1 MEEKNFLFRQK
12 NYSNLTKEE
21 RQALYLLRDD
31 TSIIIKEADESS
43 GIGVWDREDYLSEAR
58 TKLEDKD
65 VYQELKGNI
74 EGPLEKIIKSVL
86 RKVRN
91 RKGIS
96 DETLDYFLINKP
108 KLGRFYLFLQ
118 IHKRL
123 YNVPGRLLY
132 VILSITP
139 KMH

>member
-12 NYSNLTKEE
+12 HYFSLTKKE
-21 RQALYLLRDD
+21 RQAIYLLRNDY
-31 TSIIIKEADESS
+31 SIIIKETDENS
-43 GIGVWDREDYLSEAR
+43 GIGVWDREDYLSEPR

-74 EGPLEKIIKSVL
+74 EGPLEKIVKSVL

-91 RKGIS
+91 RKDIS

-123 YNVPGRLLY
+123 YNVPRRLLY

-139 KMH
+139 KIH